1 MTFGTFSLNGH
12 EYPLGHLDP
21 FEVTVAAKDP
31 LASPAV
37 LRVICSHHVFSVK
50 WDDNEHTADHEF
62 TYNKERRA
70 FCPVRYGCSIEIE
83 DIVKYHINGKAYVSK
98 DGKGI
103 SRHLFYAVADSIPY
117 PVVFDLAKAKH
128 IPEVDGIMRIISAY
142 QKPLLPARNKLQS
155 INFARLVHQK
165 CPPKTK

>member
-1 MTFGTFSLNGH
+1 M
-12 EYPLGHLDP
+12 
-21 FEVTVAAKDP
+21 
-31 LASPAV
+31 
-37 LRVICSHHVFSVK
+37 K